1 MNLKFVTLDP
11 NTDVI
16 NHNTEQQRG
25 QDLCPDLY
33 MCCFRGMKMCLQ
45 MEMCSK
51 NAFSQPQDLLKF
63 CSSYKTYLKYF
74 LQEHFLISN
83 T

>member
-25 QDLCPDLY
+25 KDLCPDLY
-33 MCCFRGMKMCLQ
+33 MFCFRGMKMCLQ
-45 MEMCSK
+45 MEMGV
-51 NAFSQPQDLLKF
+51 
-63 CSSYKTYLKYF
+63 
-74 LQEHFLISN
+74 
-83 T
+83 